1 MCAYL
6 TSRLEVLP
14 KRFPDILEPNIR
26 GKGLIAGLGFKDE
39 TIPGK
44 IVRMAREKGVLVLP
58 AGSDAVRFIPG
69 LTIEKGEIDD
79 AMDVITSCL
88 IEC

>member
-1 MCAYL
+1 MGAYL

-14 KRFPDILEPNIR
+14 KRFPNILEPNIR

-39 TIPGK
+39 TVPGK
-44 IVRMAREKGVLVLP
+44 IVRMARDKGVLVLT
-58 AGSDAVRFIPG
+58 AGSDAVRFVPS
-69 LTIEKGEIDD
+69 LRTEKGEIDD
-79 AMDVITSCL
+79 TMDVITSCL